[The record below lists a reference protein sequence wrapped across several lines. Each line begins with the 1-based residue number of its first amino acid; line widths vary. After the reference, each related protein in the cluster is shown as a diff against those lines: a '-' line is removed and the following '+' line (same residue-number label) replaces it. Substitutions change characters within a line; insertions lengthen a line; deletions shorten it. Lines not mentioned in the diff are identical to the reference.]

1 MIERPA
7 PPEPDWRAKRAIDN
21 ASTRYGVDWWVWRIV
36 ISPDM
41 KDGLADIRERWPF
54 SDLFEAQVMLDTIEE
69 CKPEPE
75 SA

>member
-7 PPEPDWRAKRAIDN
+7 PEEPGWRAKRAIER

-36 ISPDM
+36 TSTYM

-54 SDLFEAQVMLDTIEE
+54 VDLFEAQVMLDTIEE

-75 SA
+75 E